1 MRASW
6 LEDLVWSDVR
16 CFLED
21 PGEVLE
27 RVRKQLGSEDN
38 ATELEARRDELAKRL
53 ASRQAEKDRYVRT
66 YAQGHISE
74 EELDVNLADLKN
86 QTNSLRLSL

>member
-1 MRASW
+1 VRASW

-16 CFLED
+16 CFLVD

-27 RVRKQLGSEDN
+27 RVREQLGSEDN

-53 ASRQAEKDRYVRT
+53 ASRQAERRIATSGPTHRDTSPRRSST
-66 YAQGHISE
+66 
-74 EELDVNLADLKN
+74 
-86 QTNSLRLSL
+86 